1 MSRENCLAAL
11 SSVPPETIAEQLHK
25 ATSELCGCEAYRL
38 GDTSPGRVADDEI
51 LNLIISDPSSLMP
64 DGSLHPSLLLQ
75 LDRGG
80 VSVLRDCAAD
90 DEFALTL
97 SELSARSAAAG
108 RARYFH
114 GVCAFA
120 ASTVRHDQGARLVGV
135 YDTSL
140 PQKPNHADMI
150 APDTHADTGAS
161 NKQKEKDQRK
171 RQKRVIE
178 LIGPSLVSAR
188 QFRAGAFV
196 KFAKSS

>member
-11 SSVPPETIAEQLHK
+11 ASEPPETIAEQLHK
-25 ATSELCGCEAYRL
+25 ATPECCGCEAYQL
-38 GDTSPGRVADDEI
+38 GDTSPGRVADNEL
-51 LNLIISDPSSLMP
+51 LNLIISDPN
-64 DGSLHPSLLLQ
+64 SLLADGMLNPIMLVQ
-75 LDRGG
+75 LDRSG

-97 SELSARSAAAG
+97 SELNERSAANG

-120 ASTVRHDQGARLVGV
+120 ASMVRYDQGTRLVGI

-140 PQKPNHADMI
+140 PKKPNHADMI
-150 APDTHADTGAS
+150 APDIHAGTDAS
-161 NKQKEKDQRK
+161 KTQKEKDRRK

-178 LIGPSLVSAR
+178 LIGPCLIPAR

-196 KFAKSS
+196 KFARSL